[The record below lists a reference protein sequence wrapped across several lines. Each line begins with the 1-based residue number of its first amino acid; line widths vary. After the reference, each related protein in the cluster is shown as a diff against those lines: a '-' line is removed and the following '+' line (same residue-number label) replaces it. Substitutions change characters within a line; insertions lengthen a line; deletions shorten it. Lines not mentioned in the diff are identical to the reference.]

1 MAKYLGQTGLVY
13 LWGKI
18 KTWVG
23 NYVKITSSTGKDTIT
38 AGTNSVDVYD
48 WAQASTKPSYNLD
61 EITDGTTNKAFT
73 QTEKTKLGNIASG
86 AEVNQN
92 AFSNVKVGTTTIA
105 ADAKT
110 DTLILEAGGD
120 VTLTPDTSGDK
131 VTISVTTPKK
141 TSDLNNDSGFITIDD
156 VPEGA
161 AASATT
167 PLMDGTAAVG
177 TETAFARG
185 DHRHPSDTT
194 KADKSATVSTVT
206 YDTTNKKITK
216 TINGTT
222 TDVVTAAK
230 IVTDGGGVTD
240 ISGKVDKTTT
250 VNGHALSGNVTVSK
264 SDVGLG
270 NVTNDAQIPLA
281 QKGVAN
287 GVCPLDVNTKIDAQ
301 YLPSYVDDVVEAYIR
316 SGQTALSQSWLATGS
331 ATGTVIT
338 PQSGVIYVL
347 MNGNDDYPTN
357 SQYRWATNTYV
368 KLNDGGVSELTTA
381 EMDTATNNWA

>member
-23 NYVKITSSTGKDTIT
+23 NYVKITSGTGKDTIT
-38 AGTNSVDVYD
+38 AGTNSVDIYD
-48 WAQASTKPSYNLD
+48 WAQASTKPSYTQD
-61 EITDGTTNKAFT
+61 EITEGTTNKPFT
-73 QTEKTKLGNIASG
+73 ATEKTKLSGIASG

-110 DTLILEAGGD
+110 DTLTLEAGGD
-120 VTLTPDTSGDK
+120 VTLTPDASGDK

-141 TSDLNNDSGFITIDD
+141 TSELNNDSGFITAAD

-161 AASATT
+161 AASTST

-177 TETAFARG
+177 TELAFARG

-194 KADKSATVSTVT
+194 KADKSATVSTVV
-206 YDTTNKKITK
+206 YDATNKKITK

-240 ISGKVDKTTT
+240 VSGKVDKTTT

-270 NVTNDAQIPLA
+270 NVTNDAQIPLT
-281 QKGVAN
+281 QKGTAN
-287 GVCPLDVNTKIDAQ
+287 GVCPLDANTKIDAQ

-338 PQSGVIYVL
+338 PQSGVIYVI
-347 MNGNDDYPTN
+347 MNGTDDYPTN

-368 KLNDGGVSELTTA
+368 KLNDGGVSELTTS